1 MPGDRIAGWPT
12 FAAGLCFSPVGNRV
26 FGRYRV
32 VRLRLQ
38 RLGRTNRSFFRISAM
53 DKRSRRDGP
62 FIEQIGWYDPEASD
76 DSKQVSLNEE
86 RAKYWISKGAQPSD
100 TVRDI
105 LAKRNLIDKGPWE
118 AERARQ
124 REVVKTNLAKAAAAP
139 AEAKKEGAPAPK
151 AEAKAEAK
159 AEKPEKAPKGDEKNE

>member
-1 MPGDRIAGWPT
+1 M
-12 FAAGLCFSPVGNRV
+12 
-26 FGRYRV
+26 

-62 FIEQIGWYDPEASD
+62 FIEQIGWYDPEASED
-76 DSKQVSLNEE
+76 AKKVGLNEE
-86 RAKYWISKGAQPSD
+86 RAKYWLSKGAQPSD

-105 LAKRNLIDKGPWE
+105 LARRNLIDKGPWE

-124 REVVKTNLAKAAAAP
+124 REVLKKNLEKAAAAP
-139 AEAKKEGAPAPK
+139 AEAKKEGEAAPA
-151 AEAKAEAK
+151 AEAKAKPEKKAEEK
-159 AEKPEKAPKGDEKNE
+159 AEKKE